1 MHMRLLGTCLAAFAA
16 ALALSAPAG
25 AATYARGLDVS
36 HWNGSIDW
44 IQVAGAGYTFMFA
57 KATEGTTFSDVTYP
71 INRAGT
77 QGLGLRVGAY
87 HFARPAGTDEA
98 SIAASAI
105 AQADHFAD
113 FAQPAAGDLP
123 PALDLETR
131 GGLSPDNLVRWTQ
144 AWLDEVAAR
153 TGVHALIYA
162 SPNFWKTSLADTT
175 AFAGNGNPLWIA
187 HWTTNAAPLVP
198 ASNWGGLGWTFWQW
212 TKCTQAAGF
221 ANCSDG
227 DRANGPTPA
236 PFAIKPYP
244 AGAPAPNTPPTIV
257 GTAKAG
263 ALLAGVPGTWNGGKP
278 VAFTYQWQR
287 CDAAGAGCA
296 TILGATL
303 ETYAAT
309 TADVGHALALTV
321 TAASPAGT
329 ATASSPPTIAVAAA
343 GSSGSTRP
351 AVLTPPL
358 LSGTLQ
364 VGQTLTANVGTWS
377 GSPTAFAYLWRRC
390 DTGGAACVAI
400 TGATASSYVL
410 TPGDIGFTLSLVV
423 TATGKGGSQSASAPT
438 TAAIA
443 AAPVPAAVVG
453 SLAAQPGLAGA
464 VVTDDGRAT
473 VTWQPGA
480 VPAGTTVALAAGDT
494 ALAIPGTGVSLTLA
508 PAQQTPL
515 PWPVDLAYAA
525 APPGQVVGFSTD
537 GKVWL
542 PVSTLTSPALPD
554 GIGTGAYTDGTT
566 LHVLT
571 RQAGQLALFRPGRWG
586 DPRRIS
592 PHAPVVRRL
601 TPLTATRQRDGTVLL
616 VTRLSTSSQSHL
628 YASVQ
633 TARPLILK
641 RGSRLAVPLGSGSTR
656 TAQALVLSAGGFPLR
671 LRLAGHG
678 LVRGALVRIRVT
690 AIDPW
695 GRQGAFTVSFRAP

>member
-1 MHMRLLGTCLAAFAA
+1 MRMVRTCLAALAA
-16 ALALSAPAG
+16 GFVLCAPVG
-25 AATYARGLDVS
+25 AATYATGLDVS

-44 IQVAGAGYTFMFA
+44 IQVAGDGYAFLFA
-57 KATEGTTFSDVTYP
+57 KATEGTTFSDITYP
-71 INRAGT
+71 LNRGGT
-77 QGLGLRVGAY
+77 QGLGLRIGAY
-87 HFARPAGTDEA
+87 HFARPGGSGDA
-98 SIAASAI
+98 SITASAI
-105 AQADHFAD
+105 AQADHFVD

-131 GGLSPDNLVRWTQ
+131 GGLSPANLVHWTQ

-162 SPNFWKTSLADTT
+162 SPNFWKTSLSDTA

-198 ASNWGGLGWTFWQW
+198 ASNWGGFGWTFWQW
-212 TKCTQAAGF
+212 TKCTKAAGF

-227 DRANGPTPA
+227 DRANGPSPA

-244 AGAPAPNTPPTIV
+244 TGAAAPNAPPTIV

-263 ALLAGVPGTWNGGKP
+263 AQLAGVPGTWSGGKP

-296 TILGATL
+296 PIPGATL

-309 TADVGHALALTV
+309 AADVGHALALTV
-321 TAASPAGT
+321 AAASPGGT
-329 ATASSPPTIAVAAA
+329 ATASSPPTVAVAAA
-343 GSSGSTRP
+343 GSSGATQP

-358 LSGTLQ
+358 LSGTPQ
-364 VGQTLTANVGTWS
+364 VGQTLTANAGTWS
-377 GSPTAFAYLWRRC
+377 GSPSAFAYLWRRC
-390 DTGGAACVAI
+390 DAA
-400 TGATASSYVL
+400 GATCTAVAGATGSSYVL

-423 TATGKGGSQSASAPT
+423 TATGKGGSRSASAPT
-438 TAAIA
+438 TAAVA
-443 AAPVPAAVVG
+443 AAPVPAAVAG
-453 SLAAQPGLAGA
+453 SLVAQPGLAGA
-464 VVTDDGRAT
+464 VVTADGRAT

-480 VPAGTTVALAAGDT
+480 VPVGTTVALVSGDAALT
-494 ALAIPGTGVSLTLA
+494 IPGTVVSLTLA
-508 PAQQTPL
+508 PAQQAPL

-525 APPGQVVGFSTD
+525 APTDQILGVSID

-542 PVSTLTSPALPD
+542 PVPTLTSPALPEGVD
-554 GIGTGAYTDGTT
+554 TGSYAVGTT

-586 DPRRIS
+586 DPRRVS

-601 TPLTATRQRDGTVLL
+601 APLTVTRQRDGTVLL

-641 RGSRLAVPLGSGSTR
+641 RGSRLAVPLGAGATR
-656 TAQALVLSAGGFPLR
+656 TVQALVLNAGGFPVR
-671 LRLAGHG
+671 LHFAGHG
-678 LVRGALVRIRVT
+678 LLRGALVRILVT

-695 GRQGAFTVSFRAP
+695 GRQGSFTVSFHAP